1 MQFGPKIT
9 KYLEQYRAEHTKFS
23 TRLTHMIGIPMIVA
37 SLPLLPTAPPVGVGL
52 FAAGWALQYLGHYF
66 EGNKPSFYGD
76 PTYLAVGALWAGLE
90 WAEILTGKKL
100 LPEAGEV
107 AEVAAA

>member
-1 MQFGPKIT
+1 MQFPPKIQ
-9 KYLEQYRAEHTKFS
+9 KYLEQYRAEHTKLS
-23 TRLTHMIGIPMIVA
+23 TRMTHMIGIPMIVA
-37 SLPLLPTAPPVGVGL
+37 SLPLLPTVPPVGVGL
-52 FAAGWALQYLGHYF
+52 FVGGWALQYLGHYF
-66 EGNKPSFYGD
+66 EGNKPAFYSD
-76 PTYLAVGALWAGLE
+76 PAYLAVGALWVTLE